1 MSKAGRRDMLT
12 LMVMRWNQQKL
23 DQLATSLTHRYQK
36 ATKALLT
43 QLQNLE
49 SLKVQLAVTDSQLD
63 EWVSDVKDWAEDSV
77 SLTTKRRAFD
87 IIMAIRR
94 LEEEKKILVREMDH
108 HWKSLSKYD
117 DTLKELSGLF
127 SSEIFKSSHCG
138 LSEEGLRGLQSIIL
152 RKRHNVKQNKLHARQ
167 CYMQVLSGAKNINLD
182 HTSDDDFYSDSVIYQ
197 FVLKVISTS
206 YLAGLLLGAQIFSCL
221 P

>member
-49 SLKVQLAVTDSQLD
+49 SLKVQLAMTDSQLD
-63 EWVSDVKDWAEDSV
+63 EWVSDVKDWAE
-77 SLTTKRRAFD
+77 
-87 IIMAIRR
+87 
-94 LEEEKKILVREMDH
+94 
-108 HWKSLSKYD
+108 
-117 DTLKELSGLF
+117 G
-127 SSEIFKSSHCG
+127 SHCG